1 MPRAK
6 RRGHTDTN
14 TPGECTYDNT
24 QQLSSEIARNLALIA
39 PVYKDNQTIQDFIS
53 NFQIVTQDSHLP
65 YAMLQSQLRDFADK
79 LVQLIIGHNEAAESF
94 ISWAIA
100 QGTMEEGTGSGPL
113 QTKNDTP
120 EYKCSDPLSGGALR
134 FADIQGAVDVKMDIQ
149 NNYLLPQQFPMIFP
163 TDTDGILFYGPPGT
177 GKTMFA
183 KAASA
188 ELGHTA
194 FYAPSAGSIRD
205 KYEGG
210 TEKNISALFECARM
224 YVEDH
229 KDVHR
234 AIIFIDEFDSIAG
247 LRGEDASMTRSVN
260 VLLQEMDGINS
271 TTNISVIAATNYP
284 WLIDSAVQRR
294 FSEKIMVDLP
304 DALAK
309 KGMIEDALKKYFCR
323 HHKDPHKIGNVYN
336 EIKKMNHVEDGKLVD
351 EDFVL
356 SLVGLKKTSN
366 STKNGNG
373 DLYQTKEPIQRTN
386 MVNNKVGDKF
396 IEQVAKNSGTNP
408 EHFRDATFGY
418 SGSDISKMMGIC
430 AKRCGRRIFG
440 GSGNNNP
447 LFKKH
452 DEGID
457 TKQVYA
463 LITYKTLRGNSKTTG
478 TVPLSEIKLSDHDKI
493 INTIITKQD
502 MMEAIAS
509 YAPTTKAETYMQL
522 LLYKYH
528 GIAPEQ

>member
-1 MPRAK
+1 MPAAA
-6 RRGHTDTN
+6 RRRVNTSTA

-24 QQLSSEIARNLALIA
+24 QQLSSEIAKNLTLIA
-39 PVYKDNQTIQDFIS
+39 PVYENNQVIQDFIS
-53 NFQIVTQDSHLP
+53 NFQIVTQNTRLP
-65 YAMLQSQLRDFADK
+65 YAMLQSRLRDFADK
-79 LVQLIIGHNEAAESF
+79 LVQLVIGHNEAAESF
-94 ISWAIA
+94 ISWAIT
-100 QGTMEEGTGSGPL
+100 QGTMEGTGSGPL

-120 EYKCSDPLSGGALR
+120 DYKCSDPLSGGALR

-149 NNYLLPQQFPMIFP
+149 NNYLLPQQFPMAFP
-163 TDTDGILFYGPPGT
+163 ADTDGILFYGPPGT

-210 TEKNISALFECARM
+210 TEKNISALFECARV
-224 YVEDH
+224 YVAEH

-234 AIIFIDEFDSIAG
+234 AILFIDEFDSIAG

-271 TTNISVIAATNYP
+271 TANISVIAATNYP

-294 FSEKIMVDLP
+294 FSEKVMVDLP

-323 HHKDPHKIGNVYN
+323 HYKDPRKIVDVYT
-336 EIKKMNHVEDGKLVD
+336 EIKNMNHEEDGQLVD

-366 STKNGNG
+366 SKNGNG
-373 DLYQTKEPIQRTN
+373 NWYQTKDPTPMTN
-386 MVNNKVGDKF
+386 MVNNKAGDRF

-408 EHFRDATFGY
+408 DDFRDAMFGY

-440 GSGNNNP
+440 GSGNNP

-452 DEGID
+452 DEGKH
-457 TKQVYA
+457 TEQVYA
-463 LITYKTLRGNSKTTG
+463 LVAYKTPMTSSTTTG
-478 TVPLSEIKLSDHDKI
+478 TVPLSEIKLTDHDKI

-502 MMEAIAS
+502 MKEAIAS
-509 YAPTTKAETYMQL
+509 YAPTIKAETYMQL

-528 GIAPEQ
+528 GIVPEQ